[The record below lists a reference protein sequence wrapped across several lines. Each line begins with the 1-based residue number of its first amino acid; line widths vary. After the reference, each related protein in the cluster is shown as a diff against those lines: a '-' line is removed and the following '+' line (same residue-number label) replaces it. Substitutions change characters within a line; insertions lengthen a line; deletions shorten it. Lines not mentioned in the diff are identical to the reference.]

1 MALKYAISTFMHFVS
16 YQSTLLFFWRLYAG
30 AADETTFN
38 VQRLEN
44 LATGSLLG
52 CCTQLSFKT
61 SPVCLFPFGL
71 KDLK

>member
-38 VQRLEN
+38 VLRLEN
-44 LATGSLLG
+44 LAAGSQFLG
-52 CCTQLSFKT
+52 CCVQLSFKI
-61 SPVCLFPFGL
+61 SPVYQFPFGL
-71 KDLK
+71 